1 MDRSVLA
8 TAAVIFG
15 CTLSGFVLSVLIFE
29 TDNPLTAG
37 LLGTGGGAMIGS
49 FIAAIATDE
58 PLLGGRT
65 DMAAKRGLGL
75 GASAPAKS
83 EEGRDPSKA
92 L

>member
-1 MDRSVLA
+1 MDRASLA
-8 TAAVIFG
+8 TVLVIVSA
-15 CTLSGFVLSVLIFE
+15 TLAGFVLSVFIFE
-29 TDNPLTAG
+29 PDNPITAG

-65 DMAAKRGLGL
+65 DMAAKRGLGPR
-75 GASAPAKS
+75 PAARKP
-83 EEGRDPSKA
+83 EDGRDPSKA

>member
-75 GASAPAKS
+75 GASAAGKS

>member
-15 CTLSGFVLSVLIFE
+15 CTLSGFVLSVFIFE
-29 TDNPLTAG
+29 SDSPLTAG

-49 FIAAIATDE
+49 FIAAIATNE

-65 DMAAKRGLGL
+65 DMAAKRGLGH
-75 GASAPAKS
+75 GRPANRTP
-83 EEGRDPSKA
+83 EEGRDASKA